1 MDKPFCPHAHILELP
16 TSEPSPFGDCL
27 FQAVKLC
34 ARFRKCCNQKRLEIS
49 EDRTTGAGTLSS
61 LSYRSETVGG
71 RGYLGPAATLA
82 DRRRQNLASAL
93 TCQAM
98 NFFFEKGMNSVALH
112 TSEQNV
118 ASITPLQG
126 IGFMIGH
133 CWKFMREDISQW
145 SSQTSLLKG
154 ETD

>member
-1 MDKPFCPHAHILELP
+1 MHIFSSYPLQNLHL
-16 TSEPSPFGDCL
+16 SEIVCSKQLSF
-27 FQAVKLC
+27 
-34 ARFRKCCNQKRLEIS
+34 ARVFEKVATKNAWKSAKIGRQGLAR
-49 EDRTTGAGTLSS
+49 LSS

-71 RGYLGPAATLA
+71 RGYLGPAATLL

-98 NFFFEKGMNSVALH
+98 NFLFEKGINSVALH

-118 ASITPLQG
+118 ASMTLLQG

-145 SSQTSLLKG
+145 PSQTSLLKG